1 MVILFMYHTQKNIH
15 PTNFPS
21 FPCTNQ
27 QFSTQKKGNLHIKRR
42 VSFFPRASFCTF
54 VPLRSENLLS
64 SVKNSTQET
73 CMSHVFL
80 YLCSVKGEASD
91 ARFYRGKT
99 TERVPPWWVLCNSY
113 AALMLLLCSSYSWRE
128 LEGYH
133 YCLPKQE
140 RETPG
145 KSTSAFMKTKES
157 QQ

>member
-1 MVILFMYHTQKNIH
+1 MHIYIILVSGKIIWLFSSYITHKKNIH

-73 CMSHVFL
+73 CMSHVFCIFVVL
-80 YLCSVKGEASD
+80 
-91 ARFYRGKT
+91 RGKPRT
-99 TERVPPWWVLCNSY
+99 QVFTGAKPRKGYRLGESY
-113 AALMLLLCSSYSWRE
+113 VTLMLLLCSSYS
-128 LEGYH
+128 
-133 YCLPKQE
+133 
-140 RETPG
+140 
-145 KSTSAFMKTKES
+145 
-157 QQ
+157 

>member
-1 MVILFMYHTQKNIH
+1 MVILFMYHTQKKH
-15 PTNFPS
+15 PPHQFPFIS
-21 FPCTNQ
+21 MHWSAISNT
-27 QFSTQKKGNLHIKRR
+27 KKGNLHIKRR

-73 CMSHVFL
+73 CMSHVFCIFVVL
-80 YLCSVKGEASD
+80 
-91 ARFYRGKT
+91 RGKPRT
-99 TERVPPWWVLCNSY
+99 QVFTGAKPRKEYRLGESY
-113 AALMLLLCSSYSWRE
+113 VTLMLLLCSSYSWRE

-133 YCLPKQE
+133 NCLPKQE

-145 KSTSAFMKTKES
+145 KSRSAFMKTKES